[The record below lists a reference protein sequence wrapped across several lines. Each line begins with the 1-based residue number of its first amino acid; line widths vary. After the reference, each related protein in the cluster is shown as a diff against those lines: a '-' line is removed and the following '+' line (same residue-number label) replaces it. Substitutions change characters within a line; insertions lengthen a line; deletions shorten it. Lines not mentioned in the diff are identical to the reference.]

1 MSCFL
6 KDSYKTP
13 QISGVH
19 LTRTTDSESALHC
32 SKLKERTCK
41 LYNPALVSAQFGN
54 DSCSCNTNTV
64 KHFVISSSQMSMS
77 CFLKD
82 SYKTPQISGVH
93 LTRTTD
99 SESAL
104 HCSKLKERTCKLY
117 HPALAFLANTGSC
130 FQHRTITWQVKQKCE
145 MPCSLNSTFPRPRQD
160 QPSKHPMIQNALC
173 AIKRP

>member
-1 MSCFL
+1 MLRFL
-6 KDSYKTP
+6 KDFYKTP

-41 LYNPALVSAQFGN
+41 LYHPVLVSAQFGN
-54 DSCSCNTNTV
+54 DSTAAAIRTQSNISKFHHKCVDSSCCS
-64 KHFVISSSQMSMS
+64 MLR
-77 CFLKD
+77 FLKD

-117 HPALAFLANTGSC
+117 HPALVSAQSGDAFLTNTGSC
-130 FQHRTITWQVKQKCE
+130 FQHRTINWQV
-145 MPCSLNSTFPRPRQD
+145 N
-160 QPSKHPMIQNALC
+160 
-173 AIKRP
+173 